1 MSMNS
6 SAQGPKQRKVHIAT
20 NIYLTLV
27 VGSIESF
34 LFSLDNI
41 VVEEQMQT

>member
-6 SAQGPKQRKVHIAT
+6 STQGPRQRKADITH
-20 NIYLTLV
+20 LTLAI
-27 VGSIESF
+27 GSIESS
-34 LFSLDNI
+34 LFSLENI